1 MRRIDVKVYTSH
13 ARPRWQHSKADLIFM
28 LRRCRTDEILG
39 RGNPSADVDWHSA
52 SRAITWLVVNK
63 KREYCRSD
71 GESVSSGRP
80 LKGILRSAGS
90 ARSSELTSHMIS
102 PRMSADAELPGG
114 MPIGEG
120 HSLAASGNTSGKLG
134 SSQLARSAA

>member
-1 MRRIDVKVYTSH
+1 MSNSAPHTQSLDGDTARQILTLRSEDALLMKFLEGETS
-13 ARPRWQHSKADLIFM
+13 
-28 LRRCRTDEILG
+28 
-39 RGNPSADVDWHSA
+39 SADVDWQRA
-52 SRAITWLVVNK
+52 SRAIIWLVGARK
-63 KREYCRSD
+63 GKICRSD

-80 LKGILRSAGS
+80 PKGILRNAGS

-102 PRMSADAELPGG
+102 PRMSADTELPGG